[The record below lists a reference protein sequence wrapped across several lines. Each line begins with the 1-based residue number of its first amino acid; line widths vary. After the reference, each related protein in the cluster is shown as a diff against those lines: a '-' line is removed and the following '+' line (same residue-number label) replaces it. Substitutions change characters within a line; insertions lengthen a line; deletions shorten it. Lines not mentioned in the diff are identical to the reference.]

1 MSYNFRTLCA
11 IFLTHS
17 THTRGTVS
25 RHEHAHGAEAATSS
39 LARWRQWSAPEAEG
53 LLLLRRLQDPEGA
66 HQALVD
72 RHHLRVGRYIV
83 RVCGSQASQQPLN
96 TRG

>member
-1 MSYNFRTLCA
+1 MSYNFLTLCA

-72 RHHLRVGRYIV
+72 RHHLRVGRSCA
-83 RVCGSQASQQPLN
+83 CGSQASQQPLN